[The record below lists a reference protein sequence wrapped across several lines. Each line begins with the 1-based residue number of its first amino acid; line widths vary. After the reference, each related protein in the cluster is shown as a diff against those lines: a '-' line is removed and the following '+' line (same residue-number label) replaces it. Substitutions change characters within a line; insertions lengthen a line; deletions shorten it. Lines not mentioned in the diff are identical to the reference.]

1 MIYVDL
7 TSFFACEVSSAFIK
21 QDLLQSI
28 AVGQAENRSTMDV
41 ECNVYQLIIHYHDK
55 QVELWDTMMMGP
67 DEEQEPFTMTFEA
80 FLTALNA
87 YVPAKL

>member
-7 TSFFACEVSSAFIK
+7 TSFFACEVSSALMK
-21 QDLLQSI
+21 QNLLQSI
-28 AVGQAENRSTMDV
+28 AVDQDDNRSTMDV
-41 ECNVYQLIIHYHDK
+41 EYNVYQLIIYYQDK

-67 DEEQEPFTMTFEA
+67 DEEQEPFTITLEA
-80 FLTALNA
+80 FLAALNA